1 MRLLAVT
8 TSFPLREDSSAGVFV
23 QRLYEHLPE
32 HWRVTVLCPDDDGP
46 SRAEDSRTDR
56 IFLHAVRYA
65 PRRWRV
71 LAQQAG
77 GIASGLDRSRWRI
90 ALVPSLLIAL
100 WWRCLTEARRA
111 DLVHANWAICGA
123 IAAAAAVPMRR
134 PLVTTLRGDDVT
146 KASRSVLHRRILS
159 MAVGGSAAVIC
170 VSEAMA
176 AALRALYPERAGD
189 VHVCLNGVDGR
200 FLYVHRSPP
209 VPGRLRVA
217 SVGSLIRRKGYDVL
231 IEAMARARS
240 RAAIDLRIAG
250 AGPELAALREQAARL
265 DLSDQV
271 EFAGE
276 LPPAQVP
283 LFLEGAD
290 VFVLPSRSEGRPNAV
305 IEALAAGLPVISSD
319 LPGVEGLVEHRING
333 WRVQAENVAALASAL
348 DEAHANPGERERR
361 AVAARASIQAQ
372 EASWAETGAAYDAL
386 FRGVLSKLAGS
397 PA

>member
-1 MRLLAVT
+1 VRLLAVT
-8 TSFPLREDSSAGVFV
+8 TSFPLRKGSSAGVFV

-32 HWRVTVLCPDDDGP
+32 HWRVTVICPDDDGP
-46 SRAEDSRTDR
+46 SRAEDSRTGR
-56 IFLHAVRYA
+56 ILLHPVRYA

-90 ALVPSLLIAL
+90 ALVPCMLIAL
-100 WWRCLTEARRA
+100 WWRCLAEARRA
-111 DLVHANWAICGA
+111 DVVHANWAICGA
-123 IAAAAAVPMRR
+123 IAAAAAVPIRR

-146 KASRSVLHRRILS
+146 KASSSVLHRRILA
-159 MAVGGSAAVIC
+159 MAVGGSVAVIC

-176 AALRALYPERAGD
+176 AALRALYPERARD
-189 VHVCLNGVDGR
+189 VHVCLNGVDR
-200 FLYVHRSPP
+200 AFLSVHRSPP
-209 VPGRLRVA
+209 VAGRLRVA

-231 IEAMARARS
+231 IEAMARARC
-240 RAAIDLRIAG
+240 RAAIGLRIAG

-265 DLSDQV
+265 DLSDRV
-271 EFAGE
+271 EFTGE

-283 LFLEGAD
+283 RFLAGAD

-319 LPGVEGLVEHRING
+319 LPGVEGLVEHGVNG
-333 WRVQAENVAALASAL
+333 WRVQAEDVAALASAL
-348 DEAHANPGERERR
+348 DEANSNPGERERR
-361 AVAARASIQAQ
+361 AVAARSSIREQG
-372 EASWAETGAAYDAL
+372 ASWAETGAAYDAL